1 MNYHI
6 KPFLKGKGYNLS
18 KLASLMDMSFQKFD
32 HHVRPKED
40 LSFNFVTKL
49 SSHLDMSVDD
59 FISNVS
65 IPKEVE
71 ENVEAENK

>member
-1 MNYHI
+1 MQAQAHLPI
-6 KPFLKGKGYNLS
+6 
-18 KLASLMDMSFQKFD
+18 FQKFD

-49 SSHLDMSVDD
+49 SSHLVMSVDD